1 MLYQIDDKI
10 EEFAKA
16 FLDMVEADQE
26 KMAAK
31 CRTSRKGL
39 LRNCVRALSER
50 DQIRLLGRMN
60 LNLIGH
66 GAGSRGE

>member
-16 FLDMVEADQE
+16 FLDMVEADQTI
-26 KMAAK
+26 MAVK
-31 CRTSRKGL
+31 CRTNRKHIL
-39 LRNCVRALSER
+39 AQAVNALSDDDR
-50 DQIRLLGRMN
+50 KRVLGRVN

-66 GAGSRGE
+66 GAGAR